1 MKRWIAQRNIKFI
14 LVEQNDTFKI
24 LQKTE
29 TGIQYQPRD

>member
-1 MKRWIAQRNIKFI
+1 MKRWIAQRNIKFL

-29 TGIQYQPRD
+29 TAIQYQPRD